1 MKTDVLIVGS
11 GCSALYM
18 ALHLPED
25 LNILMVTKKEAELSD
40 SFLAQGGICMLRNED
55 DYDSYFEDTMK
66 AGHYE
71 NDAYSV
77 ELMIKS
83 SPDVIQ
89 DLISYGVDFERN
101 EDGSLAFTREGAH
114 SQKRILYHEDITG
127 KEISEKLLGQVL
139 KLENVTVL
147 EYTSMQDI
155 LVKNGKCIGLKAV
168 SAEANKTRL
177 EAMEAGENVK
187 IQEEIQPGGELPVRS
202 A

>member
-89 DLISYGVDFERN
+89 DLINYGVDFERN
-101 EDGSLAFTREGAH
+101 EVKPCFYKRRGS
-114 SQKRILYHEDITG
+114 
-127 KEISEKLLGQVL
+127 
-139 KLENVTVL
+139 
-147 EYTSMQDI
+147 
-155 LVKNGKCIGLKAV
+155 
-168 SAEANKTRL
+168 
-177 EAMEAGENVK
+177 
-187 IQEEIQPGGELPVRS
+187 
-202 A
+202 

>member
-83 SPDVIQ
+83 SPDVIH
-89 DLISYGVDFERN
+89 DLINYGVDFERN

-127 KEISEKLLGQVL
+127 KEITRHLLEKVRQKKNVTL
-139 KLENVTVL
+139 LENTP
-147 EYTSMQDI
+147 
-155 LVKNGKCIGLKAV
+155 LVA
-168 SAEANKTRL
+168 
-177 EAMEAGENVK
+177 
-187 IQEEIQPGGELPVRS
+187 
-202 A
+202 

>member
-18 ALHLPED
+18 ALHLSED

-101 EDGSLAFTREGAH
+101 EDGSLAFTRGVF
-114 SQKRILYHEDITG
+114 SKSVTFFFCLTFSN
-127 KEISEKLLGQVL
+127 KCLVIS
-139 KLENVTVL
+139 
-147 EYTSMQDI
+147 
-155 LVKNGKCIGLKAV
+155 
-168 SAEANKTRL
+168 
-177 EAMEAGENVK
+177 
-187 IQEEIQPGGELPVRS
+187 LPVIS
-202 A
+202 S

>member
-127 KEISEKLLGQVL
+127 KEITRHFLEQLNQQEVYFLKVSHSFFVLLFL
-139 KLENVTVL
+139 INV
-147 EYTSMQDI
+147 S
-155 LVKNGKCIGLKAV
+155 
-168 SAEANKTRL
+168 
-177 EAMEAGENVK
+177 
-187 IQEEIQPGGELPVRS
+187 
-202 A
+202 

>member
-1 MKTDVLIVGS
+1 
-11 GCSALYM
+11 
-18 ALHLPED
+18 
-25 LNILMVTKKEAELSD
+25 
-40 SFLAQGGICMLRNED
+40 MLRNED

-89 DLISYGVDFERN
+89 DLINYGVDFERN

-127 KEISEKLLGQVL
+127 KEITRHLLEKVRQKKNVTL
-139 KLENVTVL
+139 LENTP
-147 EYTSMQDI
+147 
-155 LVKNGKCIGLKAV
+155 LVDLIVRGNVALGGVIKRNNQEMCI
-168 SAEANKTRL
+168 RD
-177 EAMEAGENVK
+177 
-187 IQEEIQPGGELPVRS
+187 R
-202 A
+202 

>member
-89 DLISYGVDFERN
+89 DLINYGVDFERN

-114 SQKRILYHEDITG
+114 SQKRILYHEDISAYVQQLRQIKNQLG
-127 KEISEKLLGQVL
+127 KLLSEYFEIIYVDCDLNRAKRENDRFVQAMVHQYQQAR
-139 KLENVTVL
+139 KLYIHMIKTEPFRAFF
-147 EYTSMQDI
+147 M
-155 LVKNGKCIGLKAV
+155 KN
-168 SAEANKTRL
+168 S
-177 EAMEAGENVK
+177 
-187 IQEEIQPGGELPVRS
+187 
-202 A
+202 

>member
-18 ALHLPED
+18 ALHLPEN

-40 SFLAQGGICMLRNED
+40 SFLAQGGICMLRNEE

-71 NDAYSV
+71 NDVYSV

-89 DLISYGVDFERN
+89 DLISYGVDFERTPARPTASPPACSVCRWKR
-101 EDGSLAFTREGAH
+101 DRSSSSPSTAWRPSGA
-114 SQKRILYHEDITG
+114 RRTAIL
-127 KEISEKLLGQVL
+127 
-139 KLENVTVL
+139 
-147 EYTSMQDI
+147 
-155 LVKNGKCIGLKAV
+155 
-168 SAEANKTRL
+168 
-177 EAMEAGENVK
+177 
-187 IQEEIQPGGELPVRS
+187 
-202 A
+202 